1 MTSASVSPLRIGV
14 LGAANIARA
23 FCAGVAPSTLVK
35 VTAIASRDAGKA
47 ERFAREVGVARFHP
61 SYEAM
66 LADPTIDA
74 IYNPLPN
81 SLHAAWSIRAA
92 EAGKHV
98 LCEKPLSASGAEARA
113 MFAAAAKHG
122 VKLVEAYP
130 YRSQPQ
136 TMKLRELV
144 QAGAIGRVQLVRA
157 SFGINIADPTNIRW
171 DAKLAGG
178 ALMDAGSYPV
188 SLVRLVADARPTRVH
203 AVARWAESDV
213 DRSLV
218 ATIEFKTGLLAQI
231 SCSFATGYHRHALIA
246 GESGSIE
253 TTYLNHPPMG
263 GAPVLQVWRGAR
275 SDNAALETITTPAG
289 NGFLAEAEA
298 FQRLVAHGPAQWN
311 GATPEESIDIMD
323 TLEAMLR
330 SARTRMPVD
339 IAG

>member
-1 MTSASVSPLRIGV
+1 MNAAPASPLRIGV

-47 ERFAREVGVARFHP
+47 ERFAREVGVARFPP

-66 LADPTIDA
+66 LADPAIDA

-81 SLHAAWSIRAA
+81 SMHAAWSIRAA

-98 LCEKPLSASGAEARA
+98 LCEKPLSASGEEARA
-113 MFAAAAKHG
+113 MFAAADKHG

-144 QAGAIGRVQLVRA
+144 ESGAIGRVQLVRA
-157 SFGINIADPTNIRW
+157 SFGINIADPANIRW
-171 DAKLAGG
+171 DAALAGG

-188 SLVRLVADARPTRVH
+188 SLVRLVAGARPTRVH
-203 AVARWAESDV
+203 ATARWADSKV
-213 DRSLV
+213 DRTLV
-218 ATIEFKTGLLAQI
+218 ATLEFKSGLLAQI

-246 GESGSIE
+246 GENGSIE

-263 GAPVLQVWRGAR
+263 GPPILQVWRGAR
-275 SDNAALETITTPAG
+275 SDNAAFEIVTTAAG
-289 NGFLAEAEA
+289 NGFLAEAES

-311 GATPEESIDIMD
+311 GATPAESIDIMF

-330 SARTRMPVD
+330 SARTGLPVD
-339 IAG
+339 VAF